1 VRVENSF
8 LQVRGIGE
16 ATERDLWDAGV
27 THWDD
32 FEPAHLG
39 PTTGERVSE
48 FIAEGRERLAGTDA
62 GFFADALPDGAVW
75 RLYGNFGADA
85 AFFDIETTGL
95 SRHRNRVTTVSVHRG
110 GETTTLVRG
119 DDLTAENLQAL
130 LADAPLLVTFNGKRF
145 DLPFLEECFDLSL
158 PNPHLDLLYACRKL
172 DLAGG
177 LKAVE
182 AEIGIE
188 RERPDISG
196 EDAVRLWREHEA
208 GRDGAL
214 DTLIAYNRE
223 DAVNL
228 RALADRATQRLH
240 ADTLDPHL

>member
-8 LQVRGIGE
+8 VTVRGVGE
-16 ATERDLWDAGV
+16 ATERDLWAAGV

-32 FEPAHLG
+32 FEPDHLG

-48 FIAEGRERLAGTDA
+48 FIAEGRERLAGEDA
-62 GFFADALPDGAVW
+62 GFFAAALPDGEVW
-75 RLYGNFGADA
+75 RLYENFGDRA

-95 SRHRNRVTTVSVHRG
+95 SRYRNRVTTVSVHRDG
-110 GETTTLVRG
+110 GTTTLVRG
-119 DDLTAENLQAL
+119 DDLTAGNLRAL
-130 LADAPLLVTFNGKRF
+130 LADAPLLVSFNGKRF
-145 DLPFLEECFDLSL
+145 DVPFLEESFDLSL
-158 PNPHLDLLYACRKL
+158 GNPHLDLLYACRKL
-172 DLAGG
+172 DLTGG

-182 AEIGIE
+182 GEVGIE

-214 DTLIAYNRE
+214 DTLIDYNRE

-228 RALADRATQRLH
+228 RALADRATDRLH